1 MNNTTDNNAHG
12 VPLHRFV
19 QPLREFLAKHGA
31 DETEWDAIDRLE
43 QLTNALLTKR
53 SADGGEGRHWHAS
66 IHLHAEDEV
75 NAIIS
80 RWLNDQAVPAE
91 NEDSTH

>member
-1 MNNTTDNNAHG
+1 MNNTT
-12 VPLHRFV
+12 
-19 QPLREFLAKHGA
+19 LREFLAKHGA